1 MKPLYR
7 GTLALLGSTLM
18 YGSFGVLFRVIG
30 FSIPL
35 FYQAFFR
42 ALLAALLS
50 GIALLLWKQWQKVNK
65 EVAKWISWR
74 TLIGVAATLCF
85 FTAVNN
91 VAVGT
96 TYFVFYGGSTIAG
109 YVFGKFWFQEQ
120 LTKVKII
127 SLFLGLVGLALVY
140 SVSSLSFSPF
150 FLFLATIAGVFTAI
164 WNIISKRIPEK
175 YSALQLTFIDSGLSC
190 LLLAIISLVFREVWI
205 LPTVN
210 AAWRAIAILGV
221 FFTLTGTLI
230 VYGFRLL
237 GAQLGSLVML
247 SEIVFA
253 LIFSFIFYRE
263 IPGASTLLGGLLIML
278 AIALPELPKKYF
290 SFLYENRRQSTR

>member
-1 MKPLYR
+1 MKPLYK

-30 FSIPL
+30 FSIPI

-42 ALLAALLS
+42 ALIATIIT
-50 GIALLLWKQWQKVNK
+50 GIVILIWKQWQSINKKV
-65 EVAKWISWR
+65 AWWIFWR
-74 TLIGVAATLCF
+74 TIIGVAATLAF

-120 LTKVKII
+120 LTRVKIV
-127 SLFLGLVGLALVY
+127 SLLLGLVGLALVY
-140 SVSSLSFSPF
+140 SVSSLSFSPI
-150 FLFLATIAGVFTAI
+150 FLLLATTSGVFTAI
-164 WNIISKRIPEK
+164 WNIISKKIPEEH
-175 YSALQLTFIDSGLSC
+175 SAFQLTFIDSGLSFV
-190 LLLAIISLVFREVWI
+190 LLAVISLVFREAWVI
-205 LPTVN
+205 PTFT
-210 AAWRAIAILGV
+210 AAWSAIAPLGV
-221 FFTLTGTLI
+221 FFALTGTL
-230 VYGFRLL
+230 VVFGFRLL

-263 IPGASTLLGGLLIML
+263 IPSGSTLMGGLLIML
-278 AIALPELPKKYF
+278 AIALPELPTKRL
-290 SFLYENRRQSTR
+290 SFLYENRR